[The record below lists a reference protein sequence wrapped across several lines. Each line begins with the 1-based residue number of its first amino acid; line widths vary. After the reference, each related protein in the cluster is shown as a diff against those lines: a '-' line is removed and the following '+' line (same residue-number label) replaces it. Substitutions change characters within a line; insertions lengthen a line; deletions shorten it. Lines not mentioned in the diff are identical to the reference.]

1 MAFRKRITTLGIVL
15 TAVGIISAA
24 AVLVT
29 QSRSNTAET
38 ALEAAYKKQYHS
50 YLLAD
55 ELRQSSDD
63 LTRLA
68 RTYVVTA
75 DASYEQQYMDI
86 LAIRNGQKE
95 RPKDYHRIY
104 WDFVAAGHPA
114 SEGSGVTRALE
125 DLMKDAGFSD
135 DEFALLSQAK
145 ANSDGLVQLEVRAM
159 NAVKGLYPDEN
170 GAYTVKGEP
179 DLELARTLM
188 HSREYHQYKAEIM
201 APIHEFIGSPEKRI
215 GAQITALRSEYEDAT
230 QIAQIAATIMAVV
243 MAAIGWAMLFM
254 MLRPLTRLTK
264 TLTAF
269 DAGKHDITVPET
281 ARSDEFGQL
290 AEGIKRAID
299 TGVQNRQLGRELQV
313 MAEYAKRGDFSQRAE
328 DTSPE
333 TKEIAQSANQLM
345 EHLDYSLG
353 EINQVLERAANGDL
367 SEHHIADL
375 EGSFGDTLRHADT
388 ARANLARI
396 VASTRNGADDLD
408 QQARDMSQVMD
419 EVNGN
424 ALRNASTIKQA
435 AETIQTVSESVS
447 NTAQRARK
455 AEEITD
461 QARNEAHGSAQIV
474 GDAVEAM
481 ANIQKS
487 SGDIVQ
493 IVTVIDDIAFQ
504 TNLLALNAGVE
515 AARAGQAG
523 KGFAVVA
530 AEVHGL
536 AQHSGNA
543 AAQIRKLIEDSSQH
557 VEGGVRLVEQAGTA
571 LRSISGQVNSIS
583 ELVSDIAKGAAQQSG
598 RLSEVS
604 DGVSELDALTCGNS
618 DRVSQA
624 ASMAGTLKVKA
635 ASLEDMVAQFT
646 LDMEQE
652 TTNTV
657 IAAE

>member
-1 MAFRKRITTLGIVL
+1 MAFRKRITTLGIAL
-15 TAVGIISAA
+15 TAVGVISAA

-29 QSRSNTAET
+29 QSRSNMAET
-38 ALEAAYKKQYHS
+38 SLETAFQRQYQS

-68 RTYVVTA
+68 RTYVVTG
-75 DASYEQQYMDI
+75 DAAYEQQYMDI
-86 LAIRNGQKE
+86 LAIRNGEKE

-104 WDFVAAGHPA
+104 WDFVAAGHPV
-114 SEGSGVTRALE
+114 SEGSGVTRSLE
-125 DLMKDAGFSD
+125 DLMLDAGFSEE
-135 DEFALLSQAK
+135 EFELLSQAK

-159 NAVKGLYPDEN
+159 NAVKGLYQDDK

-179 DLELARTLM
+179 DLKLARELM
-188 HSREYHQYKAEIM
+188 HSRQYHTYKAEIM

-215 GAQITALRSEYEDAT
+215 GAEIQAARTEYMQTA
-230 QIAQIAATIMAVV
+230 QIAQISATIMAVV
-243 MAAIGWAMLFM
+243 MAAIGWAMMFM

-269 DAGKHDITVPET
+269 DEGKQDIIVPET
-281 ARSDEFGQL
+281 GRQDEFGQL
-290 AEGIKRAID
+290 AEGVKRAID
-299 TGVQNRQLGRELQV
+299 TATHNRQLGQELQV
-313 MAEYAKRGDFSQRAE
+313 ISEHAKRGDFSQRAE
-328 DTSPE
+328 DNSPE

-345 EHLDYSLG
+345 EHLDYALT

-367 SEHHIADL
+367 SEHRIADL
-375 EGSFGDTLRHADT
+375 EGRFGETLHHADT

-396 VASTRNGADDLD
+396 VTSTRHGADDLD
-408 QQARDMSQVMD
+408 QQAGSMSQVMD

-435 AETIQTVSESVS
+435 AETIQAVSESVS
-447 NTAQRARK
+447 NTARRARE

-461 QARNEAHGSAQIV
+461 QARNEAYGSSQIV

-543 AAQIRKLIEDSSQH
+543 AAQIRKLIEDSSQQ

-583 ELVSDIAKGAAQQSG
+583 ELISEIAQGAAQQSG

-604 DGVSELDALTCGNS
+604 DGVSELDALTHGNS

-624 ASMAGTLKVKA
+624 ATMAGALKTKA
-635 ASLEDMVAQFT
+635 ASLEDMVSQFT

-652 TTNTV
+652 TAPHV

>member
-1 MAFRKRITTLGIVL
+1 MAFRKRITTLGIIL
-15 TAVGIISAA
+15 TAVGILSAA

-29 QSRSNTAET
+29 QSRSNSAKAAFET
-38 ALEAAYKKQYHS
+38 AHNKRYTS

-68 RTYVVTA
+68 RTYVVTG
-75 DASYEQQYMDI
+75 DATYEQQYMDI

-104 WDFVAAGHPA
+104 WDFVAANRPV
-114 SEGSGVTRALE
+114 SEGSGVTRSLE
-125 DLMKDAGFSD
+125 DLMRDAGFSD
-135 DEFALLSQAK
+135 EEFSLLSQAK

-159 NAVKGLYPDEN
+159 NAVKGLYKDEK
-170 GAYTVKGEP
+170 GEYTVQGQP
-179 DLELARTLM
+179 DLELARRLM
-188 HSREYHQYKAEIM
+188 HSRQYHQYKADIM
-201 APIHEFIGSPEKRI
+201 APIHDFIGSPEKRI
-215 GAQITALRSEYEDAT
+215 GAEITALRQEYLET
-230 QIAQIAATIMAVV
+230 EQIAQIAATIMAVV
-243 MAAIGWAMLFM
+243 MAAIGWAMMFM

-269 DAGKHDITVPET
+269 DAGEHDVTVPET
-281 ARSDEFGQL
+281 QRPDEFGQL
-290 AEGIKRAID
+290 AEGVKRAID
-299 TGVQNRQLGRELQV
+299 TGTQNRQLGQELKA
-313 MAEYAKRGDFSQRAE
+313 MSEHAKRGDFSQRAAE
-328 DTSPE
+328 SWPE
-333 TKEIAQSANQLM
+333 TQEIAQSANQLM
-345 EHLDYSLG
+345 EHLDYALT
-353 EINQVLERAANGDL
+353 EINQVLERAAEGNL
-367 SEHHIADL
+367 SKHDIADL
-375 EGSFGDTLRHADT
+375 DGRFGETLRHADT

-396 VASTRNGADDLD
+396 VTSTRTGADDLD
-408 QQARDMSQVMD
+408 QQAGSMSKVMD
-419 EVNGN
+419 EVNGS

-447 NTAQRARK
+447 STAKRAREV
-455 AEEITD
+455 EEITD

-543 AAQIRKLIEDSSQH
+543 AAQIRKLIEDSSQQ

-571 LRSISGQVNSIS
+571 LRSISNQVNSIS
-583 ELVSDIAKGAAQQSG
+583 QLISEIAKGAAQQSG

-604 DGVSELDALTCGNS
+604 DGVSELDALTRGNS

-652 TTNTV
+652 TTPAA